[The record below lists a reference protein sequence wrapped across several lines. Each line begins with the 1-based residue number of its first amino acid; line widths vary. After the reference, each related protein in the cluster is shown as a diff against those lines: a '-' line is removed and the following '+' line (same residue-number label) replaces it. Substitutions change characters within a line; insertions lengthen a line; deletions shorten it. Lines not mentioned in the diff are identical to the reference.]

1 MILVRTPLTAGQAAF
16 ILGCSRATVWRLA
29 TAGLLQ
35 GWKLPGG
42 AWRFPPEEVDRIKHE
57 KDLQQRAVIQ

>member
-1 MILVRTPLTAGQAAF
+1 VTFIRSPLTAGQAAL

-29 TAGLLQ
+29 TTGLLQ

-42 AWRFPPEEVDRIKHE
+42 AWRFPPEEVERVKHE
-57 KDLQQRAVIQ
+57 GTPQQRAVIQ